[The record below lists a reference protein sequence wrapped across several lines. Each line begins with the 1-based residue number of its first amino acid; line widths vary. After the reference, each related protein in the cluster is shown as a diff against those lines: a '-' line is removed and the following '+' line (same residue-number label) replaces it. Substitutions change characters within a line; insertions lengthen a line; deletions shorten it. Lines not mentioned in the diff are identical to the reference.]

1 MTPEAL
7 LAAQIQER
15 GSPAASRRGLALAR
29 YATWTLVIVAMGFFV
44 FGLAWDYSS
53 RRYLKGFADAIVPL
67 MGSPEEKTEA
77 LAAWFRHEPPRIN
90 TPITGST
97 VALQNRDAVTIVQ
110 NRRLLKICG
119 SASNAFV
126 NLGDAAGL
134 NARRLLLLD
143 QSGGVMHVVA
153 EVQWGDRWIVVNP
166 QQGFVFKDHLGHA
179 LTKEEL
185 RDPEVFR
192 DAISRMPGYNP
203 MYTFDR
209 TIHIRLRRI
218 PIVGQLMR
226 KALDRF
232 APGWEEA
239 VNWAYFPENPSLWLV
254 LLSLPLLLLGI
265 LGNLIVNRYDRN
277 PPGAMPKAF
286 QQ

>member
-1 MTPEAL
+1 MTTEGS
-7 LAAQIQER
+7 LATQMQKE
-15 GSPAASRRGLALAR
+15 GPPVASRHWFAPAR
-29 YATWTLVIVAMGFFV
+29 FATRTLVIVAMGLFA
-44 FGLAWDYSS
+44 FGLAWDYST

-67 MGSPEEKTEA
+67 TGSPEEKTEA
-77 LAAWFRHEPPRIN
+77 LAAWFHHEPPRID
-90 TPITGST
+90 TPITASAG
-97 VALQNRDAVTIVQ
+97 VLQNRDAVTIVQ

-143 QSGGVMHVVA
+143 PSGGVMHVVA
-153 EVQWGDRWIVVNP
+153 EVQWGNRWVVVNP
-166 QQGFVFKDHLGHA
+166 QQGLVFKDHLGHG

-185 RDPEVFR
+185 RDPEVFQ

-203 MYTFDR
+203 MYTFEN
-209 TIHIRLRRI
+209 TIHVRLKRI
-218 PIVGQLMR
+218 PIMGDLIR
-226 KALDRF
+226 KALDRI

-239 VNWAYFPENPSLWLV
+239 VNWAYFPENPSLWLIF
-254 LLSLPLLLLGI
+254 LSLPLLLLGI
-265 LGNLIVNRYDRN
+265 LANLIVNRYDRD
-277 PPGAMPKAF
+277 PPGAMAKGI